1 MLDILEKVSEW
12 VAEGSPVALAT
23 VMRTWGSSP
32 RREGAKMA
40 VSTNS
45 RLVGSV
51 SGGCVEGAV
60 VEAAQEVLAGGTAR
74 CLHFGVSD
82 DSAWSVGLSCGG
94 ALDVWLELLYPD
106 RWRAMEEAYQNDRNT
121 TFVSTV
127 NADRAGA
134 SLVLE
139 MERIVWSL
147 AEHPEDVMDLLDATR
162 ELVKTAPSGIVSLGD
177 TEIFIDHE
185 RARPKLIIV
194 GGAHVARALSQMAIL
209 LGYRVILVDPRRV
222 FASKE
227 RFPEL
232 TEIHHDYPDRVFP
245 QIGLDSRTSVV
256 VLTHDPKI
264 DDPALIAAL
273 PSPAPYVGV
282 LSSKKTHRTRLKRL
296 REAGVEEELLRN
308 IRVPIGLDL
317 GGRLPEEIAL
327 AILAEITAVRYSA
340 PSVLKA
346 NAGLK

>member
-12 VAEGSPVALAT
+12 IAGDSPVALAT
-23 VMRTWGSSP
+23 VLRTWGSSP

-40 VSTNS
+40 VSTDS

-60 VEAAQEVLAGGTAR
+60 VEAAQEVLVGGPSR
-74 CLHFGVSD
+74 RLHFGVSD

-94 ALDVWLELLYPD
+94 KLDVWLELLNPE
-106 RWRAMEEAYQNDRNT
+106 RWLAMVKAYRKDLRS
-121 TFVSTV
+121 TFVS
-127 NADRAGA
+127 
-134 SLVLE
+134 SLDPDLERVSLLLVEGQIVL
-139 MERIVWSL
+139 SS
-147 AEHPEDVMDLLDATR
+147 APHPEDVMVLFDAAQNKVG
-162 ELVKTAPSGIVSLGD
+162 EGDSGLVTLGSR
-177 TEIFIDHE
+177 EIFIDHE
-185 RARPKLIIV
+185 SSRPKLIIV

-209 LGYRVILVDPRRV
+209 LGYRVILVDPRMV
-222 FASKE
+222 FASQE

-245 QIGLDSRTSVV
+245 LIGLDSEASVV

-273 PSPAPYVGV
+273 PSPARYVGV
-282 LSSKKTHRTRLKRL
+282 LSSKKTHRIRMARL
-296 REAGVEEELLRN
+296 REAGLPEDLLGR
-308 IRVPIGLDL
+308 IRIPIGLDL

-340 PSVLKA
+340 PLVSKSNVIA
-346 NAGLK
+346 